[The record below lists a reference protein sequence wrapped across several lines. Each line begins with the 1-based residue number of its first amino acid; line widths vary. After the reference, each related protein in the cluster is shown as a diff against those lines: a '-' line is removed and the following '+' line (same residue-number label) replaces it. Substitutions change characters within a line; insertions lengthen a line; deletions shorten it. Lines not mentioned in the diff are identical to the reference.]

1 MDVVIIEDEIQA
13 AWDIENSIHALRS
26 DFKVIAVIDSVET
39 GIEWFNDHEQ
49 PDIIFS
55 DIQLGDGLAFDVLRH
70 VQLICPV
77 IFCTA
82 YDEYAIQA
90 FQNNG
95 IDYLLK
101 PIKEELL
108 KKSLD
113 KFDLLK
119 RPLKNI
125 YDTAFLDNL
134 VKEITG
140 NIKSY
145 KSTFLV
151 SYREKMIPVNI
162 ADVIFFRVMND
173 AVELNTKNKE
183 QYRLSYSLDYIES
196 IVDPKIFY
204 RANRQCLLARTA
216 IKEVENYFDR
226 KLLIRLTQPNAEPVI
241 VSKAKASDFLRW
253 LENH

>member
-1 MDVVIIEDEIQA
+1 MDVVIIEDEIQT
-13 AWDIENSIHALRS
+13 AWDLGNSIHALRP

-39 GIEWFNDHEQ
+39 GLEWFNDHEQ

-55 DIQLGDGLAFDVLRH
+55 DIQLGDGLAFDVLRN

-82 YDEYAIQA
+82 YDDYAIQA

-119 RPLKNI
+119 RPLKNL
-125 YDTAFLDNL
+125 YDTALLDKL

-162 ADVIFFRVMND
+162 ADIIFFSVIND

-204 RANRQCLLARTA
+204 RANRQCLLARNA
-216 IKEVENYFDR
+216 IKEV
-226 KLLIRLTQPNAEPVI
+226 
-241 VSKAKASDFLRW
+241 
-253 LENH
+253 

>member
-1 MDVVIIEDEIQA
+1 MDVVIIEDEIQT
-13 AWDIENSIHALRS
+13 AWGLQNSIQVLRP
-26 DFKVIAVIDSVET
+26 DFKIIAVIDSVEA
-39 GIEWFNDHEQ
+39 GIEWFHDYEQ

-55 DIQLGDGLAFDVLRH
+55 DIQLGDGLAFDILRH

-113 KFDLLK
+113 KFDLFK
-119 RPLKNI
+119 KPFKNI
-125 YDTAFLDNL
+125 YDTAFLDQL
-134 VKEITG
+134 AKEITG

-162 ADVIFFRVMND
+162 ADIIFFRIMND
-173 AVELNTKNKE
+173 TVELNTKNNE

-204 RANRQCLLARTA
+204 RANRQYLLARNA
-216 IKEVENYFDR
+216 IKEIENYFDR
-226 KLLIRLTQPNAEPVI
+226 KLMIRLVQTKAEPVI
-241 VSKAKASDFLRW
+241 VSKAKASDFLKW

>member
-1 MDVVIIEDEIQA
+1 MDVVIIEDEIQT
-13 AWDIENSIHALRS
+13 AWDLQNSIQTLRP
-26 DFKVIAVIDSVET
+26 DFRIVAVIDSVEA
-39 GIEWFNDHEQ
+39 GIEWFHDREQ

-55 DIQLGDGLAFDVLRH
+55 DIQLGDGLAFDILRR
-70 VQLICPV
+70 VQVVCPV

-113 KFDLLK
+113 KLDLFK
-119 RPLKNI
+119 KPLKNN
-125 YDTAFLDNL
+125 YNTAFLDQL
-134 VKEITG
+134 IKEITG
-140 NIKSY
+140 NIKLY

-162 ADVIFFRVMND
+162 ADIIFF
-173 AVELNTKNKE
+173 EL
-183 QYRLSYSLDYIES
+183 
-196 IVDPKIFY
+196 
-204 RANRQCLLARTA
+204 
-216 IKEVENYFDR
+216 
-226 KLLIRLTQPNAEPVI
+226 
-241 VSKAKASDFLRW
+241 
-253 LENH
+253 